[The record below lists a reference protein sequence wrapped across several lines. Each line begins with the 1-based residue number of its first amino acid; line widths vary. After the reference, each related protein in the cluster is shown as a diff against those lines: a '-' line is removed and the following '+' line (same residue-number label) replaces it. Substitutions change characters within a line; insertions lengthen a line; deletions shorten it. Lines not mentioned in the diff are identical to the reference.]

1 MTEVVDAGQH
11 LPLINRVIGQIGLRG
26 DIAEEAYSEGLVAIT
41 EAAQTYDPAKG
52 PLAHWL
58 ANNIKW
64 RILDWR
70 NREIGFRGVPI
81 MNNHGPE
88 GERGYTGFH
97 TSGKGALTSPEI
109 EIGTAFL
116 DVEDE
121 INHTE
126 LSHELREVLRLIE
139 LVCNAREKQ
148 VILLTAVGYKGSEIC
163 KLIGMTPVQVT
174 RAKQSARMKLEKARG

>member
-1 MTEVVDAGQH
+1 MTDVVDAGQH

-26 DIAEEAYSEGLVAIT
+26 DLAEEAFSEGLVAIT
-41 EAAQTYDPAKG
+41 EAAQTYNPEKG

-81 MNNHGPE
+81 MNNQGNE
-88 GERGYTGFH
+88 TERGYTGFH
-97 TSGKGALTSPEI
+97 TSGRMSLDWDI
-109 EIGTAFL
+109 NIGTSHL
-116 DVEDE
+116 DIEDE
-121 INHTE
+121 TNHTE
-126 LSHELREVLRLIE
+126 LSNELKEVLRLID

-148 VILLTAVGYKGSEIC
+148 VMLLTAIGYKGSEIC